1 MKRILVVI
9 LALVMTVGL
18 LAGCS
23 GKQPSSETGSN
34 SSSPESNVSDSD
46 KGTTSEKKDL
56 TLWYY
61 WETEKHQQTLDRVIK
76 EFNNSQN
83 GISVTAQ
90 YIPFADFKKVLSIG
104 AASTELP
111 DIVIIDSPDHAAYA
125 AMGIFADL
133 TDKLKDWDG
142 LNQYYEGP
150 INSCKLDGKLY
161 GVPFGSNCLALFY
174 NEDMLKAAN
183 CDVPTNWEELR
194 EVAKKTTK
202 DGVFGFAMC
211 CLQNEEGTFNFMPWM
226 WSTGTSSFEINN
238 SNSIKALTLVRDLI
252 KDGSMSKE
260 VINWTQGDVMN
271 QFISGNI
278 AMMINGPWQ
287 VPTMREQAPDLNWN
301 VALIPK
307 DAQNASVLGGENFAV
322 IKGDNE
328 NEALEFIK
336 FAADANMLKS
346 YIDDFG
352 YIAAR
357 KDVAETQFTDDEIM
371 KVFINQMQYA
381 QPRGPHERWPE
392 ISNAISLAVNEVITD
407 VSTPEDAAKKA
418 QGTIDEIMG
427 K

>member
-238 SNSIKALTLVRDLI
+238 SNGIKALTLVRDLI

>member
-34 SSSPESNVSDSD
+34 SSSSGTDTSSTD
-46 KGTTSEKKDL
+46 KGTTSQKKNL

-202 DGVFGFAMC
+202 DGVCGFAMC

-238 SNSIKALTLVRDLI
+238 SNGIKALTLVRDLI

>member
-238 SNSIKALTLVRDLI
+238 SNGIKALTLVRDLI

-287 VPTMREQAPDLNWN
+287 VPTMRKQAPDLNWN